1 MQIRQYRPDELAG
14 FMHQAL
20 ATAWEQLAE
29 RERPSASEAGIVG
42 QMAQMYRTALCH
54 PGGTV
59 LVLEGAGGAPAAH
72 ALVAP
77 QANPFTGEGELVI
90 LDIFV
95 DPALRGRRVG
105 QLLLAEA
112 DRYGRSIGCASLVA
126 QVALQNEASLRLF
139 QGAGFQPERVVL
151 GRRCRE
157 EQAQPEPARTG
168 FTWFSP
174 GAPS

>member
-1 MQIRQYRPDELAG
+1 MQIRQYHPDELAG
-14 FMHQAL
+14 FIHRAL

-29 RERPSASEAGIVG
+29 RERPSASDAGIVG
-42 QMAQMYRTALCH
+42 QMAQMYRTALCR

-72 ALVAP
+72 TLVVP

-95 DPALRGRRVG
+95 EPALRGYRVG
-105 QLLLAEA
+105 QRLLAEA
-112 DRYGRSIGCASLVA
+112 DRYARSLGCAGLVA

-139 QGAGFQPERVVL
+139 QGVGFQPERLVL
-151 GRRCRE
+151 GRRCRGDSNE
-157 EQAQPEPARTG
+157 TETQGFARRP
-168 FTWFSP
+168 P
-174 GAPS
+174 GGGW